1 MSGLKISQL
10 PSGVPTLSGIIPFT
24 NDSKTD
30 TFQGTVG
37 SFLELQTLGSLS
49 DVDLNGVEEGN
60 FIIYNSGT
68 WIPASGTLG
77 GGGSSEI
84 TQGNA
89 TLIDGS
95 GNNYN
100 PGVTTDTIRMSGI
113 NTPVLTGL
121 SYTSYPNDVGLFI
134 NIAATSITLKHNN
147 SNSNAANRFLIPW
160 AGDYVI
166 APSGGA
172 ALLLRDKTNNIW
184 RIV

>member
-68 WIPASGTLG
+68 WIAASGTLG

-89 TLIDGS
+89 TLVNGS

-100 PGVTTDTIRMSGI
+100 PGTTADTVRISGI
-113 NTPVLTGL
+113 NNAVLTGL
-121 SYTSYPNDVGLFI
+121 SYSNYNVDAGLFI
-134 NIAATSITLKHNN
+134 NVGTGNITLKHNN
-147 SNSNAANRFLIPW
+147 SSSNATDRFLIPW
-160 AGDYVI
+160 AGDYVA

-172 ALLLRDKTNNIW
+172 FLVVRDKTNDIW